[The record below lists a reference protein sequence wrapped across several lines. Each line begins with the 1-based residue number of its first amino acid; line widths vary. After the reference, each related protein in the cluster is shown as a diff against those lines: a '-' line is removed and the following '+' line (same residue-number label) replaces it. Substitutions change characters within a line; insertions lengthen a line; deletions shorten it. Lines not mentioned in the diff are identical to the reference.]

1 MESRLSA
8 AAYRVVRCGLDRSAA
23 GVVGRHHGLRGAGH
37 AAAGVAE
44 RAAGWARR
52 GQIRAGAVLL
62 VDGVARSILMGW
74 LLLAGRDGHYP
85 IAVVL
90 IAGAAAG
97 ASVPFGY
104 AAARTLLPRMV
115 DGAIRERRRHRW

>member
-1 MESRLSA
+1 VSFVVVWIAQPQGWSA
-8 AAYRVVRCGLDRSAA
+8 ATTAFVVLAMRLPALLSGPLGGRAVDRF
-23 GVVGRHHGLRGAGH
+23 GP
-37 AAAGVAE
+37 E
-44 RAAGWARR
+44 RL
-52 GQIRAGAVLL
+52 LL

-74 LLLAGRDGHYP
+74 LLMAGRDGHYP